1 MKSGRKVKIVISH
14 EQVME
19 YLSSAKKLG
28 RTLPDM
34 ARHFGTTKDRIKR
47 ALDKN
52 PGEWRVVSLS
62 TGTAVYVVRKYKDHE
77 VRRLHSRIVATS
89 V

>member
-1 MKSGRKVKIVISH
+1 MKNGRKEKIVVST

-19 YLSSAKKLG
+19 HISSAKKLG
-28 RTLPDM
+28 RTLPDL
-34 ARHFGTTKDRIKR
+34 ARHFGTTKERVKR
-47 ALDKN
+47 ALGKN

-77 VRRLHSRIVATS
+77 VKRLYRRISKAA
-89 V
+89 